1 MNFRK
6 KIKDIIPQ
14 QLWIKLHNLR
24 SNLSMYL
31 TILNAR
37 YNHRLVIRRLRC
49 KKDPISVYFFVNYSS
64 VWKYDKLFKRL
75 VADSTFAPQV
85 VICPVVNKGH
95 DHMVQ
100 TIDECEA
107 YFNAKGY
114 PFICAYNKKTGVFLE
129 SKELAA
135 DIIFYTS
142 PYKGVI
148 DDRYYI
154 SNYKKSLSCY
164 ISYAYINVPHK
175 YTVALPFHE
184 MLWRFYIECPDNY
197 NQAKSLALSKAKN
210 CVVTG
215 YTMYDD
221 LNRKEWNED
230 NWKNKDK
237 VYKRIIWAPHH
248 SIQTNDDTALIH
260 FSTFLQYYDTIYKLS
275 QKYMNKIQFVFK
287 PHPILKS
294 MLYAHPEWGQE
305 RTDAYYKLWEEGE
318 NTSYCNG
325 EYIDLFLSSDALI
338 HDCGSFII
346 EYLYTK
352 KPCLFLVSQSRLD
365 ECNIVSKKA
374 FAVHHHAYKQEDI
387 EQFIEEVILNNDDS
401 KSSDREQFYNN
412 VLLPPN
418 NQSVT
423 DNIINDI
430 KTAINKKLNI

>member
-1 MNFRK
+1 MSLKK
-6 KIKDIIPQ
+6 KIKNIIPH
-14 QLWIKLHNLR
+14 QLWTKLHDLR
-24 SNLSMYL
+24 ANISMYI
-31 TILNAR
+31 TILKAR
-37 YNHRLVIRRLRC
+37 YNHRIVIRRLKN
-49 KKDPISVYFFVNYSS
+49 KKEPISVYFFVNYTS
-64 VWKYDKLFKRL
+64 VWKYDNLFKRL
-75 VADSTFAPQV
+75 MADSAFVPKIL
-85 VICPVVNKGH
+85 ICPVVNKDY

-100 TIDECEA
+100 TIEECEA
-107 YFNAKGY
+107 YFKAKGY
-114 PFICAYNKKTGVFLE
+114 PYDCAYDRETNTFLE
-129 SKELAA
+129 PNELTP

-148 DDRYYI
+148 DDRFYI

-164 ISYAYINVPHK
+164 ISYAYINVPYK

-197 NQAKSLALSKAKN
+197 EQAKSLALSKAKN

-221 LNRKEWNED
+221 LNRRIWNEED
-230 NWKNKDK
+230 WKDK
-237 VYKRIIWAPHH
+237 SSTYKRIIWAPHH
-248 SIQTNDDTALIH
+248 SIQTNDENALIH
-260 FSTFLQYYDTIYKLS
+260 FSTFLQYYDIIYKLS
-275 QKYMNKIQFVFK
+275 QKYKNEIQFVFK

-294 MLYAHPEWGQE
+294 MLYAHPEWGKE
-305 RTDAYYKLWEEGE
+305 RTDAYYKQWEEGE
-318 NTSYCNG
+318 NTSFCNG

-352 KPCLFLVSQSRLD
+352 KPCLFLISQNRLNECNNVSQ
-365 ECNIVSKKA
+365 KA

-387 EQFIEEVILNNDDS
+387 EKFIEQVVLNNNDS
-401 KSSDREQFYNN
+401 KWIEREQFYKD

-418 NQSVT
+418 NQSVR

-430 KTAINKKLNI
+430 KIAINKK